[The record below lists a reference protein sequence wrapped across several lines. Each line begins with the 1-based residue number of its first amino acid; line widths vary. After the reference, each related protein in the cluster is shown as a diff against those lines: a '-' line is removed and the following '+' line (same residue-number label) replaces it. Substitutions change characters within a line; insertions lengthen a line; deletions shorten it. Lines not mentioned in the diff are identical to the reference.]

1 MHCSEKCFP
10 KIFDEYDHKPNEIWL
25 DQNFVKTLKKKICK
39 HGTAVSKNV
48 YINKLDEIVDK
59 YTKTY
64 QKKKSA
70 DVKLSIHI
78 EYMILILSLLTKVVN
93 WKLEIV

>member
-10 KIFDEYDHKPNEIWL
+10 KIFDEYGHKPNEIWL

-64 QKKKSA
+64 QKKISA
-70 DVKLSIHI
+70 DVKL
-78 EYMILILSLLTKVVN
+78 
-93 WKLEIV
+93 